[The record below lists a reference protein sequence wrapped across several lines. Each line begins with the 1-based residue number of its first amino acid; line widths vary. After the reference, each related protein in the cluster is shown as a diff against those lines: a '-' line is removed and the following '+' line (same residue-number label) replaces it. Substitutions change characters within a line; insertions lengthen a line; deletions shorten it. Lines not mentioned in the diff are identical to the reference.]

1 MTGKE
6 INLLALC
13 VADKAFEVLNKDELE
28 DFMCLLAQVQC
39 NLATLNRKR
48 KK

>member
-6 INLLALC
+6 INLLALW
-13 VADKAFEVLNKDELE
+13 VANGAFDVLNCSELE